1 MPPRPKVSRDEIIN
15 AAYEI
20 MEESGIEAVVA
31 REVGKKLGTTTGPI
45 FTFFSGMDELKEE
58 VYQRGLRGVTE
69 YLEDAIEY
77 KPAFKEFGLRWIRYA
92 KEHPHVYSMVF
103 LMKGPQ
109 REVTGVFNKDFVSV
123 IDPLRKD
130 VAETFDITIEQADN
144 IINKMAV
151 YAQGVAIL
159 CITTKVDIPEEEL
172 SHNFSEMALSLV
184 AGFRIKEGKLDLKD
198 MKARLENP
206 NIKPEKR

>member
-103 LMKGPQ
+103 LMEGPQ

-130 VAETFDITIEQADN
+130 VAESFDISIEQADN
-144 IINKMAV
+144 LINKMAV
-151 YAQGVAIL
+151 YAQGVASL

-172 SHNFSEMALSLV
+172 SYNFSEMALSLV
-184 AGFRIKEGKLDLKD
+184 AGFRIKDGKLDEKE
-198 MKARLENP
+198 MKRILDDP
-206 NIKPEKR
+206 DIKPQKR

>member
-45 FTFFSGMDELKEE
+45 FTFFNGMDELKEE
-58 VYQRGLRGVTE
+58 VYQKGLRGVTE
-69 YLEDAIEY
+69 YLEDSIGY

-92 KEHPHVYSMVF
+92 KEHPNVYSMVF
-103 LMKGPQ
+103 LMEGPQ

-130 VAETFDITIEQADN
+130 VAESFDISIEQADN
-144 IINKMAV
+144 LINKMAV

-172 SHNFSEMALSLV
+172 SYNFSEMALSLV
-184 AGFRIKEGKLDLKD
+184 AGFRIKDGKLDEKE
-198 MKARLENP
+198 MKRILDDP
-206 NIKPEKR
+206 DIKPQKR